1 MPSPLPGK
9 REVEVV
15 GVRGAPVVSCSGEW
29 GPRTACWGQ
38 SLPGLVWGSL
48 VDRAVAFL
56 EQVQVNLQG

>member
-9 REVEVV
+9 REVEVA

-38 SLPGLVWGSL
+38 LVGKQKVTVKLEGLKLLCS
-48 VDRAVAFL
+48 
-56 EQVQVNLQG
+56 QI

>member
-29 GPRTACWGQ
+29 GPRTAWWGQ
-38 SLPGLVWGSL
+38 LVEKEKVTLLSFK
-48 VDRAVAFL
+48 V
-56 EQVQVNLQG
+56 